1 MAIWNNHRSG
11 HHALEERRKVADAEN
26 ANNDDNADY
35 LMLILGLEIP
45 ILNIDAEYEDE
56 NMLPGIPGRFL

>member
-11 HHALEERRKVADAEN
+11 HHALEERGKVADAEN
-26 ANNDDNADY
+26 ADNDDH
-35 LMLILGLEIP
+35 LMLILGLENP

-56 NMLPGIPGRFL
+56 NMLSGIPGRFL